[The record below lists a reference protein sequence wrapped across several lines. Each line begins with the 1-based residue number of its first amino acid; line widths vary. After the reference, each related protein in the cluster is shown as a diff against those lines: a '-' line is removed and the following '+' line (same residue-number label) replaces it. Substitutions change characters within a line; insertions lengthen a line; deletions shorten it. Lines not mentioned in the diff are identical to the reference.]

1 MPAEKLDHQCTLLA
15 EWEDMKACTHR
26 VLESLIGHLNQV
38 CKVVRPGRLFLRM
51 MIDLQHHCTNAH
63 HIHLNRGFWSD
74 LKWWKMF
81 ATTWNGTSYLASNTT
96 AQFASDASGTWG
108 CRGYV
113 DPMAMGRNFTIVV
126 KELLP
131 IVLAAL
137 LWGPAW
143 HSLLVLGYRDNEAVV
158 AVLRSWTCKQPDLMY
173 MLRCLFFVD

>member
-1 MPAEKLDHQCTLLA
+1 MPAEKLDHQRTLLA
-15 EWEDMKACTHR
+15 ERGDKKACTCR
-26 VLESLIGHLNQV
+26 VLESLINHLNQA
-38 CKVVRPGRLFLRM
+38 CKVVHPGRSFLRM
-51 MIDLQHHCTNAH
+51 MIDLQHHCMNVH
-63 HIHLNRGFWSD
+63 HIHLNCGFWSD

-96 AQFASDASGTWG
+96 AQFASGASGTWD

-113 DPMAMGRNFTIVV
+113 DPMAMGCDFTIVV

-143 HSLLVLGYRDNEAVV
+143 HSLLVLSYCDNEAVV
-158 AVLRSWTCKQPDLMY
+158 AVLR
-173 MLRCLFFVD
+173 